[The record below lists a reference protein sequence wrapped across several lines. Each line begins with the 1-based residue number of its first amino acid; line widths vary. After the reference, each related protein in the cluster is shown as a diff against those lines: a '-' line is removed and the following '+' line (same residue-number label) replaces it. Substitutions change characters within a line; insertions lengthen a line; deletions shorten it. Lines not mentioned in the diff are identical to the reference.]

1 MLKLRNT
8 LTLLAAMV
16 AIILVAPS
24 AFAQDRAI
32 DRQDQDRFGHMMS
45 AIDRTAFHTDQ
56 LTARQDLT
64 ADRIHF
70 YDANQIARDDNAR
83 VLDETLER
91 HRNDTQMLHEAINRH
106 QVLRG
111 ALTQREI
118 ATDDVIGIDVRDN
131 GDVHVYHRPRLE

>member
-45 AIDRTAFHTDQ
+45 AIDQTAFHTDQ
-56 LTARQDLT
+56 LTARQDMT

-70 YDANQIARDDNAR
+70 YDANHNARDDNAR
-83 VLDETLER
+83 VRDETIER
-91 HRNDTQMLHEAINRH
+91 HRNDTQMLQDAIKR
-106 QVLRG
+106 QQFLRRD
-111 ALTQREI
+111 LTQREV
-118 ATDDVIGIDVRDN
+118 ATDDVVGLDVRDN